1 MRTCRNDINAFQ
13 ADDGSRRAVYVMTN
27 EASGNRVILIKEA
40 VT

>member
-1 MRTCRNDINAFQ
+1 MKSTH
-13 ADDGSRRAVYVMTN
+13 SRRMTARAVYVMTN